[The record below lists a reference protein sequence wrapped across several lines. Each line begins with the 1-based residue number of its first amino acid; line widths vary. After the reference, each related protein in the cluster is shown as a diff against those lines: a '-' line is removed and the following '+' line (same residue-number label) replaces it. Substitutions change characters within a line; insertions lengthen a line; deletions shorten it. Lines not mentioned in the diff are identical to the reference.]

1 MAASLLVIFPGS
13 DMDVYSDG
21 GCSGVFVSV
30 MGRDCGPV
38 RHLKL
43 DSVSG
48 EPMLAFTSVQVFRHA
63 RDHSKARQLCD
74 E

>member
-1 MAASLLVIFPGS
+1 MTASRLVIFAGS
-13 DMDVYSDG
+13 DVDVYSDG
-21 GCSGVFVSV
+21 GCSGVFVRV
-30 MGRDCGPV
+30 MGRDCCSV
-38 RHLKL
+38 WHLKL

-48 EPMLAFTSVQVFRHA
+48 EPMFTLASVQVFRHA